1 MSFARRQR
9 QQLVSALRQAGALAP
24 TACEGWTAQDLAA
37 HLWVREHRLDALPG
51 IGLSRFAGHTEQVQA
66 RALHRKGFEGLLE
79 DLEQPPALV
88 RLLDP
93 IVNGVEYYIHHEDV
107 LRPQGERVQLQPR
120 DVAPLTR
127 VALLLARK
135 SRLGKDLRLVVTP
148 TGGHARSFG
157 AGSTVVHVEGPG
169 NELLLHFTGRD
180 ADVTIVADDVD
191 AYRAGVVGL

>member
-1 MSFARRQR
+1 M
-9 QQLVSALRQAGALAP
+9 AP

-37 HLWVREHRLDALPG
+37 HLWVREHRPDALPG
-51 IGLSRFAGHTEQVQA
+51 IGLSRFAPHTERVQA
-66 RALHRKGFEGLLE
+66 EALHRKGFDGLLE
-79 DLEQPPALV
+79 DLAQPPAIV

-93 IVNGVEYYIHHEDV
+93 LVNGVEYYIHHEDV

-120 DVAPLTR
+120 DVPGLTR
-127 VALLLARK
+127 VALVLARK

-157 AGSTVVHVEGPG
+157 AGSQVVHVEGPG

-191 AYRAGVVGL
+191 AYRAGVAGL